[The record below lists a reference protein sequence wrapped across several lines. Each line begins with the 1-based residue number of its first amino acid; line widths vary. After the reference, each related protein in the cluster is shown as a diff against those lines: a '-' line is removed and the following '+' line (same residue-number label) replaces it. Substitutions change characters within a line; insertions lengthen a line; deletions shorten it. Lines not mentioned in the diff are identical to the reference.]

1 MIMIIILVLIKV
13 MATTD
18 FLVSAQG
25 VCRKH
30 WKMAPFLLFS
40 LVINSCSN
48 APTSSSGGSASSP
61 PAATTDKPVVASD
74 KVPLVVATTDVICN
88 LAKTIAKETIELK
101 CLMAA
106 GTDPHTYTV
115 TPADRQAIETASLL
129 LYAGHGFE
137 PTIIKAIEATK
148 NTAPK
153 VAINEVSVPKP
164 LQMVED
170 GKTESDP
177 HIWHDAQN
185 GIKMVESL
193 QAALS
198 KAVPEQAATYAA
210 NAKTLTTE
218 LAQIDRWIKVQMAT
232 IPAKSRKL
240 VTTHDAL
247 GYYGK
252 AYGIPIE
259 GALQGLSTEEKPTPT
274 QVKKLVTDI
283 KSSGVPAIF
292 AESTASSKLLETVAN
307 EAKVKISTNP
317 LYADGLGELGSAG
330 DTYLK
335 MLVSNTKVITE
346 GLGGKFEPFV
356 AR

>member
-1 MIMIIILVLIKV
+1 
-13 MATTD
+13 MAAINS
-18 FLVSAQG
+18 FLSMQHLY
-25 VCRKH
+25 RQR
-30 WKMAPFLLFS
+30 WKTASFLLFCLAMS
-40 LVINSCSN
+40 GCTP
-48 APTSSSGGSASSP
+48 APKPETASSTP
-61 PAATTDKPVVASD
+61 PTNSSAPSKKA
-74 KVPLVVATTDVICN
+74 PLVVATTDVLCN
-88 LAKTIAKETIELK
+88 LVKAIAKETVELK
-101 CLMAA
+101 CLVAA

-115 TPADRQAIETASLL
+115 TPADRQEIETANLL
-129 LYAGHGFE
+129 LYAGYEFE

-148 NTAPK
+148 NTAAK
-153 VAINEVSVPKP
+153 VAINEVAVPKP

-170 GKTESDP
+170 GKTENDP
-177 HIWHDAQN
+177 HVWHDAQN

-193 QAALS
+193 QTALS
-198 KAVPEQAATYAA
+198 KAVPDQAATYAA

-283 KSSGVPAIF
+283 KSSGVTAIF

-307 EAKVKISTNP
+307 ETKVKISTNP
-317 LYADGLGELGSAG
+317 LYADGLGEPGSAG

-356 AR
+356 AK

>member
-1 MIMIIILVLIKV
+1 
-13 MATTD
+13 MAVIDSFISGQHPYYQRWT
-18 FLVSAQG
+18 
-25 VCRKH
+25 
-30 WKMAPFLLFS
+30 MASFLL
-40 LVINSCSN
+40 LCL
-48 APTSSSGGSASSP
+48 AGCTPAAAP
-61 PAATTDKPVVASD
+61 PAESTLSSK
-74 KVPLVVATTDVICN
+74 KPLVVATTDVLCN
-88 LAKTIAKETIELK
+88 LVKTIAKETVELK
-101 CLMAA
+101 CLVAA
-106 GTDPHTYTV
+106 GTDPHTYAV

-129 LYAGHGFE
+129 LYAGHDFE

-153 VAINEVSVPKP
+153 VAVNEVAVPKP

-177 HIWHDAQN
+177 HVWHDAQN

-198 KAVPEQAATYAA
+198 KAVPAQATAYAA

-218 LAQIDRWIKVQMAT
+218 LAQIDSWIKVQMAT

-240 VTTHDAL
+240 ITTHDAM

-274 QVKKLVTDI
+274 QVKKLVNEI
-283 KSSGVPAIF
+283 KASGVPTVF
-292 AESTASSKLLETVAN
+292 AESTNSSKLLDSIAV
-307 EAKVKISTNP
+307 EAKVKVSTSP
-317 LYADGLGELGSAG
+317 LFADGLGEAGSNG
-330 DTYLK
+330 DTYPK

-346 GLGGKFEPFV
+346 GLGGRFQAFAAK
-356 AR
+356 

>member
-1 MIMIIILVLIKV
+1 MIIIIILVLIKV

-101 CLMAA
+101 CLIAA

-115 TPADRQAIETASLL
+115 TPADRQTIETASLL

-148 NTAPK
+148 NTAAK
-153 VAINEVSVPKP
+153 VAVNEVAVTKP

-170 GKTESDP
+170 GKTETDP
-177 HIWHDAQN
+177 HVWHDAQN
-185 GIKMVESL
+185 GIKIVAALES
-193 QAALS
+193 ALS
-198 KAVPEQAATYAA
+198 KAVPTQAATYAA
-210 NAKTLTTE
+210 NAKALTTE
-218 LAQIDRWIKVQMAT
+218 LTQVDTWIKAQIAT
-232 IPAKSRKL
+232 IPVKSRKL

-274 QVKKLVTDI
+274 RVKKLVTEI
-283 KSSGVPAIF
+283 KTSGVPTVF
-292 AESTASSKLLETVAN
+292 AEATNSSKLLDSVAAD
-307 EAKVKISTNP
+307 AKVKVSTDP
-317 LYADGLGELGSAG
+317 LFADGLGEAGSTG
-330 DTYLK
+330 DTYPK
-335 MLVSNTKVITE
+335 MLISNTKVITE
-346 GLGGKFEPFV
+346 GLGGKFQAF
-356 AR
+356 ATK